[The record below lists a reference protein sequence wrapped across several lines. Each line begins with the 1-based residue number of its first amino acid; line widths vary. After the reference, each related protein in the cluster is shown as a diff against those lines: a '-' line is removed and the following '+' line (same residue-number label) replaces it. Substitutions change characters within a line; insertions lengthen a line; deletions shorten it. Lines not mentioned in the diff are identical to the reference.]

1 MGKRKGDCYQE
12 ISLQSSEFCVFC
24 FVFCVEVAQYRQLAT
39 THTTGQSFSRSITV
53 ITVKSSLHSATIIRI
68 F

>member
-39 THTTGQSFSRSITV
+39 THTHKANPFQDQLLLSPLNHHYIQQQ
-53 ITVKSSLHSATIIRI
+53 
-68 F
+68 